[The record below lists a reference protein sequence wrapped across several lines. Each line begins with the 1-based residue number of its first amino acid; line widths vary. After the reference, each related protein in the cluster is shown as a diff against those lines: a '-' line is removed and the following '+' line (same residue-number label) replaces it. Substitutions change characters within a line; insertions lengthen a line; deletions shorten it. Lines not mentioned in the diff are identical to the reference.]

1 MTARIRR
8 GFTLWEM
15 TIVFAIMAVTALLV
29 VPQWA
34 SLNTDEPDSLTDA
47 VLHVLR
53 DSRKLAIAS
62 TQTVAL
68 RIDPVNGLYR
78 VDTTGVSGSGL
89 YAEGQLDLG
98 ALESIE
104 TDRPRLQFVFRPS
117 GAAFAD
123 TLLVRGTRGTSV
135 IAVDPWSGVA
145 GAYAR

>member
-1 MTARIRR
+1 
-8 GFTLWEM
+8 M

-34 SLNTDEPDSLTDA
+34 SLNNEEPANLTTS
-47 VLHVLR
+47 VLDVLR

-62 TQTVAL
+62 SQTVAL
-68 RIDPVNGLYR
+68 RIDPLSGLYR
-78 VDTTGVSGSGL
+78 VDTTGVTGSGL
-89 YAEGQLDLG
+89 FAEGQLDLG